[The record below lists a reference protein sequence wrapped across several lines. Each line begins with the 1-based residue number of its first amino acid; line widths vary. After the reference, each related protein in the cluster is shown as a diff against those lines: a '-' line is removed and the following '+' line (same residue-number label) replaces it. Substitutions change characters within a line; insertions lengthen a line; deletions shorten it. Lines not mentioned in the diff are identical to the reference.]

1 MSITGANNS
10 GKTTLLKVVVNETKM
25 NAGQLWI
32 HDYSVN
38 THRVQCYRMVGY
50 CPQKDSL
57 PSEFT
62 PRELLYIHAMLQ
74 GHRHRIGRELSE
86 ALLRL
91 VGLTPCW
98 NRSVRMCTTGQIR
111 RLYFAY
117 AVLGSPDLICVDG
130 VPAGLDPTGKRIILM
145 MTSTMQAMG
154 SSFLYTMLTGLDA
167 ERLSL
172 RTPLLLEGQLWMI
185 RPMDTET
192 ENYKSGYQ
200 LEVRFKR
207 KVNPNVSMSRAT
219 WNLIN
224 HFPMSPN
231 KKFSAFMEIKF
242 PDAVLT

>member
-1 MSITGANNS
+1 LSITGANNS

-117 AVLGSPDLICVDG
+117 AVLGCLV
-130 VPAGLDPTGKRIILM
+130 
-145 MTSTMQAMG
+145 
-154 SSFLYTMLTGLDA
+154 
-167 ERLSL
+167 
-172 RTPLLLEGQLWMI
+172 
-185 RPMDTET
+185 
-192 ENYKSGYQ
+192 
-200 LEVRFKR
+200 
-207 KVNPNVSMSRAT
+207 
-219 WNLIN
+219 
-224 HFPMSPN
+224 
-231 KKFSAFMEIKF
+231 
-242 PDAVLT
+242 